1 MRVMTWNLWW
11 RHGPWQQRRAPIA
24 ETLAAAAPDVCGLQ
38 EVWGAAPEADDPT
51 IGNLAAELADRLG
64 MHWCWAPLPTPPRRR
79 AEHPGLAIGNA
90 VLSRW
95 PIQAHH
101 ALRLPVAEGEQPR
114 VALHA
119 AIGAPGG
126 TLPFFTTHLTHRL
139 DASAERVAQVRALAP
154 FVAAHSAGCEYPP
167 VVTGDLN
174 ADPASDEIRL
184 LGGMLTAP
192 VVPGL
197 VLVDAWRYA
206 APGDPGFTWDMRNG
220 HAHETGFGNARIDYI
235 LVGRPRQG
243 RGRVRAVRLAGTEP
257 VGDIWPSDHFAVV
270 ADLAE

>member
-64 MHWCWAPLPTPPRRR
+64 MHWCWAPLPIPPHRR

-101 ALRLPVAEGEQPR
+101 ALRRAEERR
-114 VALHA
+114 V
-119 AIGAPGG
+119 
-126 TLPFFTTHLTHRL
+126 
-139 DASAERVAQVRALAP
+139 
-154 FVAAHSAGCEYPP
+154 
-167 VVTGDLN
+167 
-174 ADPASDEIRL
+174 
-184 LGGMLTAP
+184 
-192 VVPGL
+192 
-197 VLVDAWRYA
+197 
-206 APGDPGFTWDMRNG
+206 
-220 HAHETGFGNARIDYI
+220 
-235 LVGRPRQG
+235 
-243 RGRVRAVRLAGTEP
+243 GTELEP
-257 VGDIWPSDHFAVV
+257 
-270 ADLAE
+270 